1 MPKFSPTTMRRFM
14 SWWPPYLG
22 AGIRVERIEEDG
34 SRVVTSHTPRLLT
47 KNIVNT
53 AFGGTIQSM
62 TDPFFMYMSMV
73 RLGGAYNVW
82 DVEADVTFR
91 KPGRGKIVADM
102 RTDDATFDLIR
113 EKTADGS
120 KYLHWFEVDV
130 VDGDGDVVATV
141 RRRVYFR
148 RKKRD

>member
-1 MPKFSPTTMRRFM
+1 MPKFSPKTMQRFM
-14 SWWPPYLG
+14 SVWPPYLG
-22 AGIRVERIEEDG
+22 AGIRVELVEEDG

-47 KNIVNT
+47 KNIVST

-82 DVEADVTFR
+82 DVEATVAFR
-91 KPGRGKIVADM
+91 KPGRGRIVADM

-113 EKTADGS
+113 QKTADGQ

-130 VDGDGDVVATV
+130 TDGEGDVVATV
-141 RRRVYFR
+141 RRCVYVR
-148 RKKRD
+148 RKPNR